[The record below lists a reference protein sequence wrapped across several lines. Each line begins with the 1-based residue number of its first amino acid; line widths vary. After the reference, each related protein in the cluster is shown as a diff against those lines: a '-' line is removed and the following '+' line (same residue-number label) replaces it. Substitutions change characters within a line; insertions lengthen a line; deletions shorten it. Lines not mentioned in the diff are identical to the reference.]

1 MKTTKVN
8 EQTINPDAKTAA
20 TNAIISAVNSIL
32 LVLGSSSVGDGD
44 DDDVCDGLIEM
55 VVEVMSVMV

>member
-44 DDDVCDGLIEM
+44 DDDAIIIQHDY
-55 VVEVMSVMV
+55 